1 MKRIRAKE
9 QLDEFIFNAIESLR
23 NGKKQPNEDTIHVT
37 INEDLTSATMEQKER
52 LATLLDQ
59 KKLLNKPHGGK
70 NSYYKT
76 QNNDNSSPQT
86 PLPPTQLPIKPI
98 INKNQNKKLISQ
110 NSLQDMSKFLHLTH
124 FMSHC

>member
-1 MKRIRAKE
+1 
-9 QLDEFIFNAIESLR
+9 
-23 NGKKQPNEDTIHVT
+23 
-37 INEDLTSATMEQKER
+37 MEQKER

-76 QNNDNSSPQT
+76 QSNDNSSPQT

-110 NSLQDMSKFLHLTH
+110 NSLQDMSKFLHLRH